1 MNTEHNA
8 NHGATADGSP
18 KSKCPFSGAGAAKPT
33 TDVDLLTREMILD
46 PFPWLATVRKEQPVV
61 YLEKHDLW
69 LVSRHEDVMSV
80 YKDMETFSSANA
92 HQAQYD
98 IPPSIVAE
106 AGPDWRLPV
115 DHLLNSTD
123 PPEHMPLK
131 RILVQ
136 KFHSILEGMDEWAI
150 PLANRHIDKM
160 APNGKADL
168 VAEFTW
174 PFVIDVFAR
183 LLGIPAEQTGR
194 FRAFAEGWFELT
206 GSSSLPEDRI
216 EAAFRNF
223 LFFERFLTRVVAER
237 RQNPQPD
244 FPTLLI
250 SSQAAGA
257 KLSDRQI
264 LTNLIGFVVA
274 GTDTT
279 ANSIAQ
285 VIYALMTNRQVL
297 ARIMS
302 DPSLIPTVIEEA
314 MRLRCPVRGMV
325 RVTTRE
331 TTLGGVT
338 IPKGANV
345 YVHIA
350 SGSRDGDKFDHPD
363 QLDPDRAN
371 VTRHLAFGA
380 FGRVCLGAPL
390 ARKELSIAVSL
401 LTQRLPN
408 LRLAATQGE
417 LQYTQSIIIPSLR
430 DLRIEFDP
438 VADAAPKARSP
449 QAA

>member
-1 MNTEHNA
+1 MNTERNA
-8 NHGATADGSP
+8 NYNATADAP
-18 KSKCPFSGAGAAKPT
+18 ATAKCPFSGDRPAART
-33 TDVDLLTREMILD
+33 TSNADLLTREMILD
-46 PFPWLATVRKEQPVV
+46 PFPWLATVRAEQPVV

-69 LVSRHEDVMSV
+69 LVSRHRDVMNV

-98 IPPSIVAE
+98 IPASIAAE

-136 KFHSILEGMDEWAI
+136 KFHAVLEGMDEWAI
-150 PLANRHIDKM
+150 PMARRLIDKM
-160 APNGKADL
+160 APKGKADL

-174 PFVIDVFAR
+174 PFVIEVFAR
-183 LLGIPAEQTGR
+183 LLGIPADQTVR

-206 GSSSLPEDRI
+206 GSSSLAEDRI

-223 LFFERFLTRVVAER
+223 LFFERFLTKVVAER
-237 RQNPQPD
+237 RQKPQAD

-250 SSQAAGA
+250 SAQEAGA
-257 KLSDRQI
+257 KLTDRQI

-285 VIYALMTNRQVL
+285 VIYALITNRGSL
-297 ARIMS
+297 ERITR

-345 YVHIA
+345 YVHLA
-350 SGSRDGDKFDHPD
+350 SGCRDGEKFDAPD
-363 QLDPDRAN
+363 QLNVDRTN
-371 VTRHLAFGA
+371 INKHLAFGA
-380 FGRVCLGAPL
+380 FGRLCLGAPL
-390 ARKELSIAVSL
+390 ARKELSIAVTL

-408 LRLAATQGE
+408 LRLATTHRE

-430 DLRIEFDP
+430 ELQIEFDP
-438 VADAAPKARSP
+438 AAE
-449 QAA
+449 AAS

>member
-1 MNTEHNA
+1 MNTEHDATYN
-8 NHGATADGSP
+8 ATADAP
-18 KSKCPFSGAGAAKPT
+18 PTAKCPFSGDGPATKPT
-33 TDVDLLTREMILD
+33 SHADLLTREMILD
-46 PFPWLATVRKEQPVV
+46 PFPWLATVRAEQPVV

-69 LVSRHEDVMSV
+69 LVSRHQDVMSV
-80 YKDMETFSSANA
+80 YKNMETFSSANA

-98 IPPSIVAE
+98 IPASIVAE

-136 KFHSILEGMDEWAI
+136 KFHAVLEGMDDWAV
-150 PLANRHIDKM
+150 PMAMRLIDKM
-160 APNGKADL
+160 APKGKADL

-174 PFVIDVFAR
+174 PFVIEVFAR
-183 LLGIPAEQTGR
+183 LLGIPADQTVR

-206 GSSSLPEDRI
+206 GSSSLAEDRI

-223 LFFERFLTRVVAER
+223 LFFERFLTQVVAER
-237 RQNPQPD
+237 RQKPQAD

-250 SSQAAGA
+250 SAQEAGA
-257 KLSDRQI
+257 KLTDRQI

-285 VIYALMTNRQVL
+285 VIYALITNRESL
-297 ARIMS
+297 ARITR

-350 SGSRDGDKFDHPD
+350 SGCRDGEKFDDPD
-363 QLDPDRAN
+363 QLNMDRTN
-371 VTRHLAFGA
+371 INKHLAFGA
-380 FGRVCLGAPL
+380 FGRLCLGAPL
-390 ARKELSIAVSL
+390 ARKELSIAVTL

-408 LRLAATQGE
+408 LRLATTHRE

-430 DLRIEFDP
+430 ELQIEFDP
-438 VADAAPKARSP
+438 ATAPAT
-449 QAA
+449 

>member
-8 NHGATADGSP
+8 NYNATADTPSTA
-18 KSKCPFSGAGAAKPT
+18 KCPFSGDGPATKPT
-33 TDVDLLTREMILD
+33 SDADLLTREMILD
-46 PFPWLATVRKEQPVV
+46 PFPWLATVRTEQPVV

-69 LVSRHEDVMSV
+69 LVSRHQDVMSV

-98 IPPSIVAE
+98 IPASIVAE

-136 KFHSILEGMDEWAI
+136 KFHAVLEGMDDWAI
-150 PLANRHIDKM
+150 PMAMRLIDKM
-160 APNGKADL
+160 APKGKADL

-174 PFVIDVFAR
+174 PFVIEVFAR
-183 LLGIPAEQTGR
+183 LLGIPADQTVR

-206 GSSSLPEDRI
+206 GSSTLAEDRI

-223 LFFERFLTRVVAER
+223 LFFERFLTQVVGER
-237 RQNPQPD
+237 RQKPRAD

-250 SSQAAGA
+250 SAQEAGA
-257 KLSDRQI
+257 KLTDRQI

-285 VIYALMTNRQVL
+285 VIYALITNRGSL
-297 ARIMS
+297 ARITR

-345 YVHIA
+345 FVHIA
-350 SGSRDGDKFDHPD
+350 SGCRDGEKFDDPD
-363 QLDPDRAN
+363 QLNVDRIN
-371 VTRHLAFGA
+371 INKHLAFGA
-380 FGRVCLGAPL
+380 FGRLCLGAPL
-390 ARKELSIAVSL
+390 ARKELSIAVTL

-408 LRLAATQGE
+408 LRLATPQRE

-430 DLRIEFDP
+430 ELQIEFDP
-438 VADAAPKARSP
+438 ATEAAA
-449 QAA
+449 